1 MKGSDKAIVLGVVM
15 AVVLAAVFFKV
26 LSPKREKASSL
37 GGEITKLHSQI
48 DQQRQT
54 AQYGEQAR
62 QEFPTYY
69 GRLVVLG
76 KAVPGRADTA
86 SLMVQLSAIAHRT
99 DVQFRGISLG
109 AGSGDATA
117 TAAPPPPATGSTS
130 TTGTTSTST
139 T

>member
-1 MKGSDKAIVLGVVM
+1 MK
-15 AVVLAAVFFKV
+15 
-26 LSPKREKASSL
+26 R
-37 GGEITKLHSQI
+37 
-48 DQQRQT
+48 T

-62 QEFPTYY
+62 QQFPTYY

-76 KAVPGRADTA
+76 KAVPARADTA

-117 TAAPPPPATGSTS
+117 TAAATPRRHGTRHSPASATVTSGTSTASVTARARRYRGST
-130 TTGTTSTST
+130 G
-139 T
+139 